1 MSHAS
6 RGDDK
11 QQNQYMEAY
20 PKALEGRFL
29 LDILIFSFIVK
40 LRDTYQATFVI
51 GPLPRPTIQARMSGV
66 MMQQWQQKH
75 NT

>member
-1 MSHAS
+1 
-6 RGDDK
+6 
-11 QQNQYMEAY
+11 MEAY
-20 PKALEGRFL
+20 QKALEGRFL

-51 GPLPRPTIQARMSGV
+51 GLLPRPTIQARMSGD